1 MFIQEGFM
9 TIRDDYPS
17 DSPSVLNVKNGGVM
31 CDTVCIVSC
40 NGADVVRVILWDA
53 TFVQSVTAALPRIS
67 PSQGQRAS
75 RMET

>member
-17 DSPSVLNVKNGGVM
+17 DSLSVLNVKNGGVM

-40 NGADVVRVILWDA
+40 NGADVVRVIPCDA
-53 TFVQSVTAALPRIS
+53 TYVQPVRSY
-67 PSQGQRAS
+67 
-75 RMET
+75 

>member
-17 DSPSVLNVKNGGVM
+17 DSLSVLNVKNGGVM

-40 NGADVVRVILWDA
+40 NGADVVRVIPCDA
-53 TFVQSVTAALPRIS
+53 TYV
-67 PSQGQRAS
+67 
-75 RMET
+75 